1 MIQAKII
8 RQDATPDKGTKGTFL
23 VDGKLQCFTL
33 EPYHRMNRVNVSSI
47 PAGQYY
53 CKPYSSGKY
62 PDTWEVTGVDGRSK
76 ILFHTGNTDEDSSG
90 CIILGSEVDDNGVL
104 ESRKAFERIKKII
117 PAHKTFRLTIKECY

>member
-23 VDGKLQCFTL
+23 IDGKLQCFTL
-33 EPYHRMNRVNVSSI
+33 EPYHRQNRVNLSSI

-53 CKPYSSGKY
+53 CKPYSSDKY
-62 PDTWEVTGVDGRSK
+62 SETWEVTGVEGRSK

-90 CIILGSEVDDNGVL
+90 CIILGSEVNDNGVL
-104 ESRKAFERIKKII
+104 ESKKAFQQIKNLI
-117 PAHKTFRLTIKECY
+117 PTGKMFRLTIVECY